1 MVHETLQVMSPR
13 MNQEPDDRH
22 VAIEVPSSPSDTG
35 MTIDS
40 GSNPLP
46 IEAGSDPM
54 PVSVARSD
62 PQQSQNDHRIFELEE
77 EVASLQHALLDEHAV
92 GQSRNQEVNIH
103 LRQQARLALDYQR
116 EEYRSAAQKI

>member
-1 MVHETLQVMSPR
+1 
-13 MNQEPDDRH
+13 MNRESDDRH

-62 PQQSQNDHRIFELEE
+62 PQQSQDGHRIFELEA
-77 EVASLQHALLDEHAV
+77 EVASLQHALLDEQMI
-92 GQSRNQEVNIH
+92 GQSRKQEVNAH

-116 EEYRSAAQKI
+116 EEFETAA